1 MSVLNSVITPGDVSR
16 RDDVVLNMVEIL
28 TATENQLLTMLGKS
42 TAIDTIHS
50 YLTDTLATPAS
61 AAVQESADYTA
72 LARTT
77 PSRLTNI
84 VEEIAIPFR
93 VSKLQQSVQ
102 KYTGQNEL
110 ERQLS
115 KALSEWGNAAEFDII
130 RSTLVS
136 GASGAVAKMSG
147 ILQAISKSTN
157 YTLQGSGTAFS
168 ATILDALMEN
178 NWTNSNGDVV
188 DNVLVGSTLR
198 RVVDNFTQKTNVVV
212 NAPGIVNIV
221 KTVQTYETSMGTVT
235 VRKHRYV
242 QQAADAADRGR
253 VLGINKSKIKLAYLQ
268 KPEVQTDLAKSGPY
282 DVRAVYG
289 SLTVEVSNKDSNFYA
304 QGYTLAA

>member
-16 RDDVVLNMVEIL
+16 KDDVVLNMVEIL

-242 QQAADAADRGR
+242 QQAGDSADRGR
-253 VLGINKSKIKLAYLQ
+253 VLGINKNKIKLAYLQ